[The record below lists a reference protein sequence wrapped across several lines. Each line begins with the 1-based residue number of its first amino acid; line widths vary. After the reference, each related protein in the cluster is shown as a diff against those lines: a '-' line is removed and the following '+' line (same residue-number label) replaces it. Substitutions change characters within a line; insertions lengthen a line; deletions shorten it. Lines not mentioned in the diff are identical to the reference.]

1 MTVYS
6 VSGPTLT
13 LLGDGNVN
21 TGNILV
27 ANSFNPITGTS
38 GPVIVKISN
47 SSNVDVAVVQWEQ
60 ENVTYSF
67 TGLTGTA
74 SGTGANATF
83 GVTATSSGYTATV
96 EDAGDGF
103 IATETVTI
111 LGTDVGGTSPAN
123 DVTITVDTVG
133 NIGQILTI
141 STAGTQV
148 WPQGTLSE
156 VQVLPNSTDFVQV
169 NGPLALDTYFAGNC
183 ASGNMFITPV
193 QVLG

>member
-13 LLGDGNVN
+13 LLGNGSVN
-21 TGNILV
+21 TGNLLV
-27 ANSFNPITGTS
+27 ANSFNPITGTA
-38 GPVIVKISN
+38 GPVVVKVSN
-47 SSNVDVAVVQWEQ
+47 SSNADVAVVQWEQ
-60 ENVTYSF
+60 ENTTYSF
-67 TGLTGTA
+67 ANVSGTA
-74 SGTGANATF
+74 SGSGANATF
-83 GVTATSSGYTATV
+83 NVTVTSSAYTATV
-96 EDAGDGF
+96 NAAGDGF

-111 LGTDVGGTSPAN
+111 AGTDVGGASPAN

-133 NIGQILTI
+133 NIGQITGI
-141 STAGTQV
+141 SVAGTQV